1 MRQYCARVCVLLT
14 CGLLGAQAVRPS
26 PSETQDKEAALARRI
41 DHVVHKVQQRQLR
54 SDQHTPWVIMHA
66 AIAFKSDAVV
76 FDTAS
81 GEGVEAIE
89 YLLTRAKHEGRSL
102 FQVVDGTPTVRR
114 DPAVEHH
121 VNQYL
126 MMLALAGVS
135 PQRAL
140 LADTGEQYRVAQLID
155 AAKLGFED
163 EQEVGWTLVAL
174 SVYLSLADEWVGAN
188 GRTYT
193 IATVL
198 RRGMERDPRKEAEGG
213 THHLFGISYAVRTYA
228 RNHGSLDGVWEE
240 AMEYLNAHVATVRR
254 FQLDD
259 GAFSAGMLNERS
271 EPKSPSE
278 LVFSTGHTL
287 EWLALAMPGDQL
299 RLRWVEHAVV
309 RLCAE
314 IERHPLD
321 AFSDG
326 GIYHA
331 VNALRL
337 YRDAV
342 RREEDRPD

>member
-26 PSETQDKEAALARRI
+26 PSERQDKEAALAQRI

-54 SDQHTPWVIMHA
+54 SDQHTPWAIMHA

-140 LADTGEQYRVAQLID
+140 LADTGEQYRVADLID

-174 SVYLSLADEWVGAN
+174 SVYLPSGDEWVGAN
-188 GRTYT
+188 GRKYT

-287 EWLALAMPGDQL
+287 EWLVLAMPGDQL